1 MEGHINLQLV
11 TNKFLLVNLFAG
23 IYSIPCT
30 TLTFQTNTFQCVLT
44 TDGVT
49 SFVLFLY
56 ADDGIEWTTGD
67 NSDGNGGLGG
77 TPALVGVNAG
87 DGMQSSSVSESLT
100 AAIINIDTTSNV
112 DRPGLW
118 LFQVNEIDEDSSMF
132 LGIIIHT
139 ISTVFT

>member
-1 MEGHINLQLV
+1 M
-11 TNKFLLVNLFAG
+11 
-23 IYSIPCT
+23 
-30 TLTFQTNTFQCVLT
+30 LTFQTNTFQCVLT

-67 NSDGNGGLGG
+67 NSDGIRGLGG

-87 DGMQSSSVSESLT
+87 DGVRSSFVSESRT
-100 AAIINIDTTSNV
+100 AAIINIANTSNV

-118 LFQVNEIDEDSSMF
+118 LFQVNEVDEDSSTLLCGFSVHHDLMKLWF
-132 LGIIIHT
+132 P
-139 ISTVFT
+139 F